1 MDKATLD
8 KVANVLLLIGGLN
21 WGLVGLLETDLVGE
35 LFGFGSGL
43 SRLVYTLVGVAA
55 VYVGY
60 NLMQAMSAKK

>member
-1 MDKATLD
+1 MDKGTLD
-8 KVANVLLLIGGLN
+8 KVANVLLLVGGLN

-43 SRLVYTLVGVAA
+43 SRVVYTLVGVAA

-60 NLMQAMSAKK
+60 NLVQSMSDKR